1 MALLVS
7 VIVTF
12 YGLWLVYSAG
22 LQYLLVGTFVYAV
35 GLIVF
40 IWARKEN
47 APNEPVFTKIEIFIA
62 LALVVLSII
71 AIWMLFTGAL
81 PTVYKP

>member
-1 MALLVS
+1 MGSAVGS
-7 VIVTF
+7 
-12 YGLWLVYSAG
+12 GL
-22 LQYLLVGTFVYAV
+22 

-40 IWARKEN
+40 IWARKER
-47 APNEPVFTKIEIFIA
+47 APQEPVFTKIELFIA
-62 LALVVLSII
+62 IALVVISII